1 MGRCSGIGDVYT
13 YDYKLRNPKTRN
25 VGFGY
30 YDPEIIKTRPDPN
43 GTVLVDGVL
52 SVLEESKSKPEPEP
66 KMEEIVVG
74 NQIWMKNSYNVDNM
88 GTTKNGIKYYSYQ
101 ECDKIY
107 KNKIYPENFVLPNM
121 NDVLILRKHLV
132 EHPEDCKLFA
142 QKYTGEI
149 HTCLKY
155 WNERLVLWYNK
166 CDYVPKLLERGR
178 MILQSNFD
186 IDIEGKKNIYST
198 LAVAHRF
205 IPIRLIK
212 KVS

>member
-1 MGRCSGIGDVYT
+1 MSRNCGIGEVYT
-13 YDYKLRNPKTRN
+13 YHYKDVNPKTRN
-25 VGFGY
+25 CGFGY
-30 YDPEIIKTRPDPN
+30 YDPEKVKTKPDPN
-43 GTVLVDGVL
+43 GKVLVDGVL
-52 SVLEESKSKPEPEP
+52 SVFDIGKPEPKPEP

-149 HTCLKY
+149 HPCLKY

-166 CDYVPKLLERGR
+166 CDYIPKLWERGR

-198 LAVAHRF
+198 LAVAHHF